1 MVADARHRI
10 QAVAEMTGVPA
21 ATLRA
26 WERRYGFP
34 APHRTTSAYRL
45 YSDHD
50 VELVRR
56 MGALVAAGVP
66 PSEAAR
72 RLAGTELVDDRLD
85 EEDPY
90 AGMVARIGA
99 AVRALDAPAL
109 KGELRRL
116 VLLDDGAAAFTRVL
130 KPALADI
137 GTMWEAGEI
146 SVAHEHFASHLIS
159 SSILDLLRTTPVPPG
174 AATVILACFAE
185 ELHSLPLLGLSLEVV
200 GWGYR
205 PFMLGA
211 RTPPEAL
218 GSAVSSLRPALV
230 GLSATI
236 SPGSPAVCRK
246 LIDEYAEAC
255 GDTPWVV
262 GGAAAQSLAALVTA
276 RGGHVT
282 PPDPGQARA
291 LFDRLT
297 TQRPARPGRGS
308 TKLGS

>member
-1 MVADARHRI
+1 MVAAARHRI

-34 APHRTTSAYRL
+34 APHRTSSAYRL
-45 YSDHD
+45 YNDHD

-72 RLAGTELVDDRLD
+72 RLAGTEVVDVADD
-85 EEDPY
+85 DEDPY
-90 AGMVARIGA
+90 AGMVGRIGA

-109 KGELRRL
+109 KGELRKL
-116 VLLDDGAAAFTRVL
+116 VLLDDGALAFARVL
-130 KPALADI
+130 RPALADI

-159 SSILDLLRTTPVPPG
+159 SSILDLLRATPVPVG
-174 AATVILACFAE
+174 APTVVLACFAE

-218 GSAVSSLRPALV
+218 GSAVASLRPALV
-230 GLSATI
+230 GLSVTV
-236 SPGSPAVCRK
+236 SPGSAATCRK
-246 LIDEYAEAC
+246 LVDEYAVAC

-262 GGAAAQSLAALVTA
+262 GGAASAALAPLVTA

-282 PPDPGQARA
+282 PPDPAQARA

-297 TQRPARPGRGS
+297 ALRPARAGRGP
-308 TKLGS
+308 TKNGA